1 MILDGPGRHDYNS
14 DGLNPG
20 VPPSTVGVDRRPSH
34 RGKSRQTVRVKLYA
48 TLRLKIGQPEVEVQ
62 AGPGDT
68 VRDALCQLL
77 EQYPV
82 LAPHVLSAQ
91 GELVDHVQVMLNGR
105 NVRLLDGLDTL
116 LQEGQKLDVFPPIA
130 GGRGLLSSYT
140 QAVV

>member
-1 MILDGPGRHDYNS
+1 M
-14 DGLNPG
+14 
-20 VPPSTVGVDRRPSH
+20 
-34 RGKSRQTVRVKLYA
+34 RVKLYA

-68 VRDALCQLL
+68 VRDAIRQLL

-82 LAPHVLSAQ
+82 LAPHVLSAE

-105 NVRLLDGLDTL
+105 NIRLLDGLDTL

-130 GGRGLLSSYT
+130 GGRGLLSPCA